1 MAPACCVPSKEWRLH
16 LMTYPQAIEF
26 LYSLRLFGMKLG
38 LDNTRRLAAA
48 LGDPHHHLRFTHVAG
63 TNGKGSTCAMLEGI
77 YRAAGW
83 RTGLFTSPHLVSFAE
98 RIQVGRQLIS
108 QEDVARLTNE
118 IRAAIDAIG
127 AETPPTF
134 FEVVTV
140 MALKYFAEQK
150 CEVVIWE
157 TGLGGRLDAT
167 NIVTPLASVITNVQ
181 LDHQQWLGQSL
192 PEIAREKAGIIKP
205 GVPALTATDDASAL
219 SVIAEVA
226 REQHAPLTIVTEPA
240 GSWEVALAG
249 EHQKRNA
256 ALALAVVRV
265 LQPLL
270 PAPESAQREGLK
282 TTHWDGRMQIAQ
294 QPDGRLILLD
304 GAHNPAGA
312 QALAAALRTGFA
324 GRTPALILGT
334 MADKDYAAI
343 CRWLAP
349 AAAKIFLCPIA
360 SDRGAD
366 PRWLADCCRSA
377 NAAAEVAVCSN
388 IAQALAQAAQE
399 PFVVVTGSLHFVGEA
414 MQELGLASSDSERGL
429 NDYGATQAFSG
440 IQAVTF
446 DVGGTLIEP
455 WPSVGRVYAEVA
467 ARHGLEV
474 AAEDLD
480 RQFARAWAA
489 RKNFSYRLSDWLELV
504 RQTFAGLTPAPPSA
518 SLFAALYS
526 HFATAGPWRIFDDV
540 TPCLR
545 ELKRRGL
552 KLGIISNWDE
562 RLRPL
567 LRELQLDNY
576 FDSIVISGPGGPQ
589 KPEAKIFQAAA
600 AQLNTRPEAILH
612 IGDSASEDLAGA
624 RAAGLRAMLLSRN
637 DAVGLGSA
645 TVPIALAG
653 VPPANPS
660 SPSESP
666 FGALFRRS
674 DVFGETPKTAVETT
688 ALPKATASFRLSRGQ
703 TPASLSSLQSLPA
716 LIKMTSPSSKSG

>member
-1 MAPACCVPSKEWRLH
+1 
-16 LMTYPQAIEF
+16 
-26 LYSLRLFGMKLG
+26 MKLG

-48 LGDPHHHLRFTHVAG
+48 MGNPHHHLRFIHVAG
-63 TNGKGSTCAMLEGI
+63 TNGKGSTCAMLESI

-83 RTGLFTSPHLVSFAE
+83 RAGLFTSPHLVSFAE

-108 QEDVARLTNE
+108 QEDVARLTQE
-118 IRAAIDAIG
+118 IRAAIDALG

-150 CEVVIWE
+150 CDVVIWE

-181 LDHQQWLGQSL
+181 WDHQQWLGQTL

-205 GVPALTATDDASAL
+205 GVPALTATDDAEAL

-226 REQHAPLTIVTEPA
+226 RRQQAPLTVVAEPA
-240 GSWEVALAG
+240 SSWEIALAG

-265 LQPLL
+265 LQPLIA
-270 PAPESAQREGLK
+270 APESALREVLK
-282 TTHWDGRMQIAQ
+282 TTHWDGRLQMVPQA
-294 QPDGRLILLD
+294 DGRVILLD

-312 QALAAALRTGFA
+312 QALAVALQTRFQ
-324 GRTPALILGT
+324 GRTPTLILGT
-334 MADKDYAAI
+334 MADKDYRAI

-360 SDRGAD
+360 SDRGAN
-366 PRWLADCCRSA
+366 PRWLADCCRAA
-377 NAAAEVAVCSN
+377 NADAEVAVCAN

-440 IQAVTF
+440 IRAVTF

-455 WPSVGRVYAEVA
+455 WPSVGRVYAQVA
-467 ARHGLEV
+467 ARHGVEV
-474 AAEDLD
+474 AAEALD
-480 RQFARAWAA
+480 RQFALAWAA
-489 RKNFSYRLSDWLELV
+489 RKNFSHRLCDWSELV
-504 RQTFAGLTPAPPSA
+504 RQTFAGLTTAPPSA
-518 SLFAALYS
+518 SLFGALYS
-526 HFATAGPWRIFDDV
+526 HFATAAAWRIFDDV
-540 TPCLR
+540 APCLQ

-552 KLGIISNWDE
+552 KLGIISNWDD

-567 LRELQLDNY
+567 LGELQLDHY
-576 FDSIVISGPGGPQ
+576 FDSIVISGPAGPQ
-589 KPEAKIFQAAA
+589 KPEPKIFQAAA
-600 AQLNTRPEAILH
+600 AQLHIPAEAILH
-612 IGDSASEDLAGA
+612 IGDSASEDVAGA
-624 RAAGLRAMLLSRN
+624 RAAGLRALL
-637 DAVGLGSA
+637 L
-645 TVPIALAG
+645 T
-653 VPPANPS
+653 
-660 SPSESP
+660 
-666 FGALFRRS
+666 
-674 DVFGETPKTAVETT
+674 
-688 ALPKATASFRLSRGQ
+688 RGQ
-703 TPASLSSLQSLPA
+703 TPASLSSLRFLPG
-716 LIKMTSPSSKSG
+716 LIKMTSPSCKSV

>member
-1 MAPACCVPSKEWRLH
+1 
-16 LMTYPQAIEF
+16 MTYPQAIEF

-48 LGDPHHHLRFTHVAG
+48 VGDPQHRLRFIHVAG
-63 TNGKGSTCAMLEGI
+63 TNGKGSTCAMLESI

-83 RTGLFTSPHLVSFAE
+83 RVGLFTSPHLVSFAE
-98 RIQVGRQLIS
+98 RIQVDRRLIS

-118 IRAAIDAIG
+118 IRAAIDALG

-181 LDHQQWLGQSL
+181 LDHQQWLGQTL

-205 GVPALTATDDASAL
+205 GVPALTTTDDASAL

-226 REQHAPLTIVTEPA
+226 RQQHAPLTVVTEPA
-240 GSWEVALAG
+240 DSWEIALTG

-270 PAPESAQREGLK
+270 PAPESTQREGLK
-282 TTHWDGRMQIAQ
+282 TTHWNGRLQIVPQA
-294 QPDGRLILLD
+294 DGRLILLD

-312 QALAAALRTGFA
+312 QALAAALQTRFP
-324 GRTPALILGT
+324 GRTLALILGT

-343 CRWLAP
+343 CGWLAP
-349 AAAKIFLCPIA
+349 GAAKIFLCPIA

-366 PRWLADCCRSA
+366 PRELADCCRAA
-377 NAAAEVAVCSN
+377 NAAAEFTVCPN

-414 MQELGLASSDSERGL
+414 MQELGLASTESERGL
-429 NDYGATQAFSG
+429 NDYGATQAFAG

-467 ARHGLEV
+467 ARHGVEV
-474 AAEDLD
+474 AAEALD

-489 RKNFSYRLSDWLELV
+489 RKNFRHRRGDWAELV
-504 RQTFAGLTPAPPSA
+504 RQSFAGLTPAPPSA

-526 HFATAGPWRIFDDV
+526 RFATAAAWRIFEDV
-540 TPCLR
+540 APCLR

-552 KLGIISNWDE
+552 KLGVISNWDE
-562 RLRPL
+562 RLGPL
-567 LRELQLDNY
+567 LRELQLDHY

-589 KPEAKIFQAAA
+589 KPEAKIFEAAA
-600 AQLNTRPEAILH
+600 AELHTRPEAILH

-624 RAAGLRAMLLSRN
+624 RAAGLRALLLNRN
-637 DAVGLGSA
+637 DVFGLGSA
-645 TVPIALAG
+645 TVPVALAG
-653 VPPANPS
+653 VPPASPS

-666 FGALFRRS
+666 LDALLRRS
-674 DVFGETPKTAVETT
+674 DVFGETPKIAVETT
-688 ALPKATASFRLSRGQ
+688 ALPTATASFLLTRRQS
-703 TPASLSSLQSLPA
+703 PASLSSLKFLPA
-716 LIKMTSPSSKSG
+716 LIKTTSPSSKSG